1 MKRSLKILFL
11 VICLFSFCNVVNA
24 VSEKNLVNIYL
35 FHSYTCKHCKEEI
48 KLLDELEKEYDN
60 IKVYKYEVNENG
72 NGELLKN
79 ISEIMGSKVTGTPYT
94 IIGNKVFSGYD
105 YENSKG
111 RFKGA
116 IEYYSKYGYE
126 DKVGEYISSIP
137 LPSYEVKDTDP
148 DVDEYIS
155 NYISYKVKLPLI
167 GEVKL
172 KNLTLPLITVVIG
185 LADGFNP
192 CAMWVL
198 LFLISMLIGMKD
210 KKRMWILG
218 STFLLIS
225 ALIYLIFMMSWLNLA
240 NLLISVVWVR
250 VIIAIVSLVG
260 GIINLRG
267 YIKHRKV
274 SGCDVVDDK
283 KRNRII
289 TRIKKFTTEKNF
301 WLAILGVIVLAIS
314 VNVVELACSAG
325 LPVMFIEILSLN
337 NLTAI
342 EEIIYIVL
350 YMLFF
355 LLDDFVVFVIAMTT
369 LSLTGVSSKYGNLSK
384 LIGGILMLLIGL
396 LLMFKPEWIMF
407 NF

>member
-148 DVDEYIS
+148 DVDEYI
-155 NYISYKVKLPLI
+155 NDYISYKVKLPLI

-172 KNLTLPLITVVIG
+172 KNLTLPLVTVVIG

-218 STFLLIS
+218 STFLLTS

-250 VIIAIVSLVG
+250 VIIAVVSLVG
-260 GIINLRG
+260 GFINLRG

>member
-60 IKVYKYEVNENG
+60 IKIYKYEVNENG

-172 KNLTLPLITVVIG
+172 KNLTLPLVTVVIG

-250 VIIAIVSLVG
+250 VIIAVVSLVG
-260 GIINLRG
+260 GFINLRG

-283 KRNRII
+283 KRNKII

-384 LIGGILMLLIGL
+384 LIGGILMLFIGL

>member
-1 MKRSLKILFL
+1 MKKSLKILFL

-60 IKVYKYEVNENG
+60 IKVYKYEVNENE

-250 VIIAIVSLVG
+250 VIIAVVSLVG
-260 GIINLRG
+260 GFINLRG

-384 LIGGILMLLIGL
+384 LIGGILMLFIGL

>member
-11 VICLFSFCNVVNA
+11 VISLFSFCNVVNA

-48 KLLDELEKEYDN
+48 KFLDELEKEYDN

-137 LPSYEVKDTDP
+137 LPSYEVKDTDL
-148 DVDEYIS
+148 DVDEYI
-155 NYISYKVKLPLI
+155 NDYISYKVKLPLI

-172 KNLTLPLITVVIG
+172 KNLTLPLVTVVIG

-218 STFLLIS
+218 STFLLTS

-283 KRNRII
+283 KRNKII

>member
-24 VSEKNLVNIYL
+24 VSKKNLVNIYL

-250 VIIAIVSLVG
+250 VIIAVVSLAG
-260 GIINLRG
+260 GFINLRG

-384 LIGGILMLLIGL
+384 LIGGILMLFIGL

>member
-60 IKVYKYEVNENG
+60 IKIYKYEVNENG

-250 VIIAIVSLVG
+250 VIIAVISLVG
-260 GIINLRG
+260 GFINLRG

-283 KRNRII
+283 KRNKII

>member
-148 DVDEYIS
+148 DVDEYI
-155 NYISYKVKLPLI
+155 NDYISYKIKLPLI

-172 KNLTLPLITVVIG
+172 KNLTLPLVTVVIG

-218 STFLLIS
+218 STFLLTS

-283 KRNRII
+283 KRNKII

-384 LIGGILMLLIGL
+384 LIGGILMLFIGL

>member
-24 VSEKNLVNIYL
+24 VSKKNLVNIYL

-60 IKVYKYEVNENG
+60 IKVYKYEVNENE

-148 DVDEYIS
+148 DVDEYI
-155 NYISYKVKLPLI
+155 NDYISYKIKLPLI

-218 STFLLIS
+218 STFLLTS

-283 KRNRII
+283 KRNKII

>member
-250 VIIAIVSLVG
+250 VIVAIVSLVG

-283 KRNRII
+283 KRNKII

-369 LSLTGVSSKYGNLSK
+369 LSLTSVSSKYGNLSK

>member
-250 VIIAIVSLVG
+250 VIIAVVSLVG

-384 LIGGILMLLIGL
+384 LIGGILMLFIGL

>member
-24 VSEKNLVNIYL
+24 VSKKNLVNIYL

-60 IKVYKYEVNENG
+60 IKVYKYEVNENE

-250 VIIAIVSLVG
+250 VIIAVVSLVG
-260 GIINLRG
+260 GFINLRG

-384 LIGGILMLLIGL
+384 LIGGILMLFIGL

>member
-172 KNLTLPLITVVIG
+172 KNLTLPLVTVVIG

-218 STFLLIS
+218 STFLLTS

-283 KRNRII
+283 KRNKII

-384 LIGGILMLLIGL
+384 LIGGILMLFIGL

>member
-11 VICLFSFCNVVNA
+11 VISLFSFCNVVNA

-35 FHSYTCKHCKEEI
+35 FHSYTCMHCKEEI

-137 LPSYEVKDTDP
+137 LPSYEVKDTDL
-148 DVDEYIS
+148 DVDEYI
-155 NYISYKVKLPLI
+155 NDYISYKVKLPLI

-172 KNLTLPLITVVIG
+172 KNLTLPLVTVVIG
-185 LADGFNP
+185 FADGFNP

-218 STFLLIS
+218 STFLLTS

-283 KRNRII
+283 KRNKII

-355 LLDDFVVFVIAMTT
+355 LLDDFVIFVIAMTT

>member
-1 MKRSLKILFL
+1 MKRSLKILFF

-60 IKVYKYEVNENG
+60 IKIYKYEVNENG

-283 KRNRII
+283 KRNKII

>member
-1 MKRSLKILFL
+1 MKRSLKILFF

-148 DVDEYIS
+148 DVDEYI
-155 NYISYKVKLPLI
+155 NDYISYKVKLPLI

-172 KNLTLPLITVVIG
+172 KNLTLPLVTVVIG

-218 STFLLIS
+218 STFLLTS

-283 KRNRII
+283 KRNKII

-384 LIGGILMLLIGL
+384 LIGGILMLFIGL

>member
-218 STFLLIS
+218 STFLLTS

-250 VIIAIVSLVG
+250 VIVAIVSLVG

-283 KRNRII
+283 KRNKII

>member
-60 IKVYKYEVNENG
+60 IKVYKYEVNENE

-148 DVDEYIS
+148 DVDEYI
-155 NYISYKVKLPLI
+155 NDYISYKVKLPLI

-172 KNLTLPLITVVIG
+172 KNLTLPLVTVVIG

-218 STFLLIS
+218 STFLLTS

-283 KRNRII
+283 KRNKII

>member
-60 IKVYKYEVNENG
+60 IKVYKYEVNENE

-218 STFLLIS
+218 STFLLTS

-250 VIIAIVSLVG
+250 VIIAVVSLVG
-260 GIINLRG
+260 GFINLRG

-283 KRNRII
+283 KRNKII

-384 LIGGILMLLIGL
+384 LIGGILMLFIGL

>member
-60 IKVYKYEVNENG
+60 IKVYKYEVNENE

-148 DVDEYIS
+148 NVDEYI
-155 NYISYKVKLPLI
+155 NDYISYKVKLPLI

-218 STFLLIS
+218 STFLLTS

-283 KRNRII
+283 KRNKII

>member
-11 VICLFSFCNVVNA
+11 VISLFSFCNVVNA

-137 LPSYEVKDTDP
+137 LPSYEVKDTDL
-148 DVDEYIS
+148 DVDEYI
-155 NYISYKVKLPLI
+155 NDYISYKVKLPLI

-172 KNLTLPLITVVIG
+172 KNLTLPLVTVVIG

-218 STFLLIS
+218 STFLLTS

-283 KRNRII
+283 KRNKII

-314 VNVVELACSAG
+314 VNIVELACSAG

>member
-11 VICLFSFCNVVNA
+11 VISLFSFCNVVNA

-48 KLLDELEKEYDN
+48 KLFDELEKEYDN

-137 LPSYEVKDTDP
+137 LPSYEVKDTDL
-148 DVDEYIS
+148 DVDEYI
-155 NYISYKVKLPLI
+155 NDYISYKVKLPLI

-172 KNLTLPLITVVIG
+172 KNLTLPLVTVVIG

-218 STFLLIS
+218 STFLLTS

-283 KRNRII
+283 KRNKII

>member
-172 KNLTLPLITVVIG
+172 KNLTLPLVTVVIG

-218 STFLLIS
+218 STFLLTS

>member
-11 VICLFSFCNVVNA
+11 VISLFSFCNVVNA

-137 LPSYEVKDTDP
+137 LPSYEVKDTDL
-148 DVDEYIS
+148 DVDEYI
-155 NYISYKVKLPLI
+155 NDYISYKVKLPLI

-172 KNLTLPLITVVIG
+172 KNLTLPLVTVVIG
-185 LADGFNP
+185 FADGFNP

-218 STFLLIS
+218 STFLLTS

-283 KRNRII
+283 KRNKII

>member
-60 IKVYKYEVNENG
+60 IKVYKYEVNENE

-218 STFLLIS
+218 STFLLTS

-260 GIINLRG
+260 GIINLKG

>member
-148 DVDEYIS
+148 DVDEYI
-155 NYISYKVKLPLI
+155 NDYISYKIKLPLI

-198 LFLISMLIGMKD
+198 LFLISMLIGIKD

-218 STFLLIS
+218 STFLLTS

-250 VIIAIVSLVG
+250 VIIAVVSLVG
-260 GIINLRG
+260 GFINLRG

-283 KRNRII
+283 KRNKII

-384 LIGGILMLLIGL
+384 LIGGILMLFIGL

>member
-250 VIIAIVSLVG
+250 VIIAVVSLVG

>member
-60 IKVYKYEVNENG
+60 IRVYKYEVNENE

>member
-218 STFLLIS
+218 STFLLTS

-260 GIINLRG
+260 GIINLKG

-283 KRNRII
+283 KRNKII

-384 LIGGILMLLIGL
+384 LIGGILMLFIGL

>member
-60 IKVYKYEVNENG
+60 IKVYKYEVNENE

-172 KNLTLPLITVVIG
+172 KNLTLPLVTVVIG

-283 KRNRII
+283 KRNKII

-384 LIGGILMLLIGL
+384 LIGGILMLFIGL

>member
-60 IKVYKYEVNENG
+60 IKVYKYEVNENE

-218 STFLLIS
+218 STFLLTS

-283 KRNRII
+283 KRNKII

-384 LIGGILMLLIGL
+384 LIGGILMLFIGL
-396 LLMFKPEWIMF
+396 LLMFKPEWIIF

>member
-218 STFLLIS
+218 STFLLTS

-283 KRNRII
+283 KRNKII

-384 LIGGILMLLIGL
+384 LIGGILMLFIGL

>member
-11 VICLFSFCNVVNA
+11 VISLFSFCNVVNA

-137 LPSYEVKDTDP
+137 LPSYEVKDTDL
-148 DVDEYIS
+148 DVDEYI
-155 NYISYKVKLPLI
+155 NDYISYKVKLPLI

-172 KNLTLPLITVVIG
+172 KNLTLPLVTVVIG
-185 LADGFNP
+185 FADGFNP

-218 STFLLIS
+218 STFLLTS

-283 KRNRII
+283 KRNKII

-301 WLAILGVIVLAIS
+301 WLAILEVIVLAIS

-355 LLDDFVVFVIAMTT
+355 LLDDFVIFVIAMTT

>member
-24 VSEKNLVNIYL
+24 VSKKNLVNIYL

-384 LIGGILMLLIGL
+384 LIGGILMLFIGL

>member
-60 IKVYKYEVNENG
+60 IKVYKYEVNENE

-148 DVDEYIS
+148 DVDEYI
-155 NYISYKVKLPLI
+155 NDYISYKVKLPLI

-218 STFLLIS
+218 STFLLTS

-283 KRNRII
+283 KRNKII

-355 LLDDFVVFVIAMTT
+355 LLDDFVIFVIAMTT

>member
-11 VICLFSFCNVVNA
+11 VISLFSFCNVVNA

-137 LPSYEVKDTDP
+137 LPSYEVKDTDL
-148 DVDEYIS
+148 DVDEYI
-155 NYISYKVKLPLI
+155 NDYISYKVKLPLI

-172 KNLTLPLITVVIG
+172 KNLTLPLVTVVIG

-218 STFLLIS
+218 STFLLTS

-250 VIIAIVSLVG
+250 VIIAVVSLVG

-283 KRNRII
+283 KRNKII

>member
-24 VSEKNLVNIYL
+24 VSKKNLVNIYL

-172 KNLTLPLITVVIG
+172 KNLTLPLVTVVIG

-283 KRNRII
+283 KRNKII

>member
-60 IKVYKYEVNENG
+60 IKIYKYEVNENG

-250 VIIAIVSLVG
+250 VIIAVVSLVG
-260 GIINLRG
+260 GFINLRG

-384 LIGGILMLLIGL
+384 LIGGILMLFIGL

>member
-24 VSEKNLVNIYL
+24 VSKKNLVNIYL

-60 IKVYKYEVNENG
+60 IKVYKYEVNENE

-148 DVDEYIS
+148 NVDEYI
-155 NYISYKVKLPLI
+155 NDYISYKVKLPLI

-218 STFLLIS
+218 STFLLTS

-250 VIIAIVSLVG
+250 VIIAVVSLVG
-260 GIINLRG
+260 GFINLRG

-384 LIGGILMLLIGL
+384 LIGGILMLFIGL

>member
-11 VICLFSFCNVVNA
+11 VISLFSFCNVVNA

-137 LPSYEVKDTDP
+137 LPSYEVKDTDL
-148 DVDEYIS
+148 DVDEYI
-155 NYISYKVKLPLI
+155 NDYISYKVKLPLI

-172 KNLTLPLITVVIG
+172 KNLTLPLVTVVIG
-185 LADGFNP
+185 FADGFNP

-218 STFLLIS
+218 STFLLTS

-250 VIIAIVSLVG
+250 VIIAVVSLVG

-283 KRNRII
+283 KRNKII

>member
-1 MKRSLKILFL
+1 M
-11 VICLFSFCNVVNA
+11 FSFCNVVNA

-137 LPSYEVKDTDP
+137 LPSYEVKDTDL
-148 DVDEYIS
+148 DVDEYI
-155 NYISYKVKLPLI
+155 NDYISYKVKLPLI

-172 KNLTLPLITVVIG
+172 KNLTLPLVTVVIG

-218 STFLLIS
+218 STFLLTS

-283 KRNRII
+283 KRNKII